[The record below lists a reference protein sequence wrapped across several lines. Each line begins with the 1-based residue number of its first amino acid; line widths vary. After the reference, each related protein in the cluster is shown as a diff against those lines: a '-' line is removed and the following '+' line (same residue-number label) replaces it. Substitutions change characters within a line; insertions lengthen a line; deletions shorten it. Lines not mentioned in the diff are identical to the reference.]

1 MQKEELDTLVGD
13 EFDEIV
19 DENLDGKSED
29 IDEDIIDDEIIDEN
43 SDDGE
48 IIDENVEDNETID
61 ETSDDGEIIDESS
74 DDGEIVEDD
83 IDGVEGF
90 EDVLSNADEEE
101 NNEDEDVIAP
111 PPADNK
117 HKVVAQLDEVTK
129 ESEEKATQILDIMD
143 EISANVDKN
152 INSLKEILEFLTNH
166 KNICEKLHTKF
177 PHIKTFEKEFNE
189 MNEMIKK
196 IEEIIDRNEY
206 TSEKIFTAMDIMQYQ
221 DIHRQKIERVI
232 NIMRALIKYMNKL
245 FEGSVEDEKR
255 VQSARHIHG
264 DESAEVLS
272 DEDIEALLDQFGV

>member
-1 MQKEELDTLVGD
+1 MNQEELDTLVGD

-19 DENLDGKSED
+19 EDENLDGKDEV
-29 IDEDIIDDEIIDEN
+29 IDEDIVEDEDEIIEDDLGDD
-43 SDDGE
+43 SDAE
-48 IIDENVEDNETID
+48 
-61 ETSDDGEIIDESS
+61 
-74 DDGEIVEDD
+74 EIVEDELVD
-83 IDGVEGF
+83 EVEGF
-90 EDVLSNADEEE
+90 EDVLENA
-101 NNEDEDVIAP
+101 EDSSSSEDGDDPVVP

-143 EISANVDKN
+143 EISSNVDKN
-152 INSLKEILEFLTNH
+152 VASLKEVLEFLDSH
-166 KNICEKLHTKF
+166 KKICEKLHEKF
-177 PHIKTFEKEFNE
+177 PHIKTFEKELNSISE
-189 MNEMIKK
+189 AIEK
-196 IEEIIDRNEY
+196 IQEIIDRNEY

-264 DESAEVLS
+264 DESSEVLS

>member
-1 MQKEELDTLVGD
+1 MNHEELDTLVGD

-19 DENLDGKSED
+19 DENLDEKSET
-29 IDEDIIDDEIIDEN
+29 IDEDI
-43 SDDGE
+43 
-48 IIDENVEDNETID
+48 VDNEVI
-61 ETSDDGEIIDESS
+61 EDGD
-74 DDGEIVEDD
+74 EIVEDEA
-83 IDGVEGF
+83 IDDVEGF
-90 EDVLSNADEEE
+90 EDVLENAEESD
-101 NNEDEDVIAP
+101 NEDDKDEPIVP

-129 ESEEKATQILDIMD
+129 ESEEKATQILDIME
-143 EISANVDKN
+143 EISDNVEKN
-152 INSLKEILEFLTNH
+152 VASLKEILEFLKEHRT
-166 KNICEKLHTKF
+166 ICEKLHNKF
-177 PHIKTFEKEFNE
+177 PHIKIFEKELNSINE
-189 MNEMIKK
+189 AIDK
-196 IEEIIDRNEY
+196 ITEIIERNEY

-264 DESAEVLS
+264 DESEEVLS